1 MEEEHLHRL
10 SGGASC
16 LKCQPRGVVVGVIG
30 HSLWTTIE
38 HKSNEV
44 MLWMNP
50 HYCIELMH
58 PAYHNLI
65 NLTKKVNEAWEL
77 LQEGSDG
84 NTSCSLKL
92 IPTKYP
98 LVC

>member
-1 MEEEHLHRL
+1 MVL
-10 SGGASC
+10 
-16 LKCQPRGVVVGVIG
+16 G
-30 HSLWTTIE
+30 HSLWPTIE

-50 HYCIELMH
+50 HCCIELMH
-58 PAYHNLI
+58 SAYHNSI
-65 NLTKKVNEAWEL
+65 NLTEKVNEAREPL
-77 LQEGSDG
+77 KEEPDG
-84 NTSCSLKL
+84 YTGCSLKL